1 MGALPPWTPLCPPSW
16 AEDSPAFWGVNLSP
30 GPSPRRRGEN
40 PAKFSLFPRREGG
53 QGVRSERHT
62 PDNPLDPP
70 FDKFG
75 LCHYNHARWNGLT
88 FGAG

>member
-1 MGALPPWTPLCPPSW
+1 VNGAHPPQPPPWVLRPLDPRWKAPP
-16 AEDSPAFWGVNLSP
+16 
-30 GPSPRRRGEN
+30 
-40 PAKFSLFPRREGG
+40 G
-53 QGVRSERHT
+53 QGVRSERYT